1 MYLCLFSFFILVSE
15 FQATHLPW
23 GVPEGGAGREGCILA
38 QKGFVTG
45 YSTSLRLPLWVAY
58 RLDGE
63 VGKTRIIQFDEKV
76 ISKHLGTA
84 MKTLVS

>member
-1 MYLCLFSFFILVSE
+1 MYVCLFFFFILVSE

-63 VGKTRIIQFDEKV
+63 VRKTRIIQFDEKV

-84 MKTLVS
+84 MKTLAR